1 MIGKLAIALV
11 TFAACSATAEEVSL
25 EKDLM
30 PLFQRSCGTCH
41 APDSGVRGAIKNGA
55 FFNANADVMG
65 KVGTFIIA
73 EKPEESGL
81 VKVVDQTM
89 KFGKKQLVMPPAK
102 SDVPK
107 WSKEEI
113 EQFKAWIKA
122 GAKDN

>member
-11 TFAACSATAEEVSL
+11 TLATCSATAEEVSL

-41 APDSGVRGAIKNGA
+41 APDSGVRGAIKDGA
-55 FFNANADVMG
+55 FFNTKEDVLG

-81 VKVVDQTM
+81 VKVVDQTK

-102 SDVPK
+102 SDDPK

-113 EQFKAWIKA
+113 ALFKAWIKS